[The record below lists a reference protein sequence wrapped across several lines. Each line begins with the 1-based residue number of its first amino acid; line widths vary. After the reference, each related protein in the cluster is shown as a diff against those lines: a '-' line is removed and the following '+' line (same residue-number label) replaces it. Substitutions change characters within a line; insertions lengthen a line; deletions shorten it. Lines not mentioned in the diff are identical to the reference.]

1 METWCHYVKS
11 VTVCTHSKS
20 IDIRLAEVWTY
31 FLFGSF
37 ITNFDCLYWTN
48 GFEILKSDDFR
59 RRNVPCF
66 NFWIQTHLKTGEFC
80 FSPTCLHS
88 GDPTASKIQIR
99 FSPWLHIPER
109 GTPSLPSLV
118 LATKPRSCSGHCLK
132 WENPGL
138 AVATVSSERATQML
152 SVLFRSALSS
162 GKCWC
167 GKCEYCW
174 GQADSLW
181 HRADAPRLCSMSLY
195 LESRHVIPLR
205 VWCDHPLID
214 WLCYIGVVRMLF
226 KVMP

>member
-132 WENPGL
+132 WESHTDAECALPLG
-138 AVATVSSERATQML
+138 A
-152 SVLFRSALSS
+152 LFREVLMWKVWILLRSGWLTLAPCRRSSAMFYVSLFRKSS
-162 GKCWC
+162 CNSFEGLMW
-167 GKCEYCW
+167 
-174 GQADSLW
+174 SST
-181 HRADAPRLCSMSLY
+181 HRLALLHRGSENA
-195 LESRHVIPLR
+195 
-205 VWCDHPLID
+205 
-214 WLCYIGVVRMLF
+214 F
-226 KVMP
+226 